1 MMKIIRFLI
10 LFWTEASG
18 FTSNL
23 TLVRGSPKTK
33 FSLTALYAANKN
45 PLVIVGNTNEALGA
59 AMAVCARDVILD
71 GPDSTDRSS
80 PIPPP
85 QPIAFYSKHAPWQ
98 ELEREKQQSMSFDTI
113 SSIQNAVLFLGP
125 SLDDYEQILA
135 NSLQLFSRVDVYK
148 DCKILHTSIEFGSE
162 DGSQAMQSLSMN
174 QSKFS
179 FLGLNL
185 NPCKQSNPEDGNFK
199 MSREIAYDWGN
210 KLQSLLVGRDRSS
223 AAVSM
228 EICAHLA
235 MLQANS
241 LPRCRGA
248 LGEKDKWAITDR
260 IQGGMHVE
268 HGDGM
273 LFEYQ
278 FNYND
283 PFGGCDPLICPSVGY
298 IVPSVP
304 SICGA
309 DTQKGAND
317 AYASAYSVMVGL
329 GMDGL
334 SSMCVATSVKSL
346 FIELGR
352 PPSYTWNNIDEIVK
366 RGIKS
371 FQSVRREDGLPRKM
385 YKKFGYK

>member
-1 MMKIIRFLI
+1 MKIIRFLV

-18 FTSNL
+18 FTSNP
-23 TLVRGSPKTK
+23 TLGRMSPKAK
-33 FSLTALYAANKN
+33 FSLTALYAANKK

-85 QPIAFYSKHAPWQ
+85 QPIAFYSKHAPLQ
-98 ELEREKQQSMSFDTI
+98 EYERDKQQSMSFETI
-113 SSIQNAVLFLGP
+113 SSMQNAVLFLGP

-148 DCKILHTSIEFGSE
+148 DRKILHTSIEFGSE

-185 NPCKQSNPEDGNFK
+185 NPCKQSNPDDGKFK

-210 KLQSLLVGRDRSS
+210 KLQLLLDGRDRSS

-260 IQGGMHVE
+260 TQGDMHVE
-268 HGDGM
+268 RGDGM

-309 DTQKGAND
+309 DAQK
-317 AYASAYSVMVGL
+317 
-329 GMDGL
+329 
-334 SSMCVATSVKSL
+334 
-346 FIELGR
+346 
-352 PPSYTWNNIDEIVK
+352 
-366 RGIKS
+366 
-371 FQSVRREDGLPRKM
+371 REQMMLTHQHTRSWLD
-385 YKKFGYK
+385 